1 MLWTLGEDSMEEL
14 PKSVGDEKVS
24 GESDRNAG
32 MVLDAKASDAEPFR
46 ELVNSELATALAETN
61 DVIRRFNRDTKRL
74 AALVVGA
81 VVSAAL
87 LMLAVL
93 ALDCHPKAV
102 ALTDEAV
109 PAVGEPLLNAN
120 SASLTKAEGLKG
132 KETTGVTS
140 GQESSVDHPSTEISP
155 KENPSSQE
163 VTIPSTPTSV
173 LAFTPEISHLS
184 ALVTANSRDSAR
196 VIRPKIH
203 NAGNRSSVGRR
214 TIDVKRRLLA
224 LWHQSLARI
233 EKSRTWTAYS
243 NLSKGVKKKAA
254 YTAETNH

>member
-1 MLWTLGEDSMEEL
+1 MEEL
-14 PKSVGDEKVS
+14 PKSVGDEKVPD
-24 GESDRNAG
+24 ESDRNAG
-32 MVLDAKASDAEPFR
+32 MVLDAKASDAEPLR
-46 ELVNSELATALAETN
+46 NLVNSDLATALAETN
-61 DVIRRFNRDTKRL
+61 DVIRRFNRDTRRL

-102 ALTDEAV
+102 ELTDETV
-109 PAVGEPLLNAN
+109 PARVEPLLNAN
-120 SASLTKAEGLKG
+120 AASLTKAEGLKG
-132 KETTGVTS
+132 KKTTGGVTS
-140 GQESSVDHPSTEISP
+140 GQESSVDHPSTEFSP
-155 KENPSSQE
+155 KENASSQE
-163 VTIPSTPTSV
+163 LASPSTPTSV
-173 LAFTPEISHLS
+173 LAFAFIPEISHLS
-184 ALVTANSRDSAR
+184 ALATGNPRVSAR

-214 TIDVKRRLLA
+214 TVDVKMRLLA
-224 LWHQSLARI
+224 LWHQSLARS

-254 YTAETNH
+254 YTAEANH